1 MSETTEAVGAGLS
14 EATLLAA
21 LAELAGGS
29 ERLVLGLVPAG
40 HERMRRVSAPPRDTV
55 LVRLD
60 ETYRAERNTLVRL
73 AATRLRTRDNAEDV
87 VQTAYLKARRQAV
100 NSDAPPIRIPR
111 LFLFSTVCYE
121 CARAN
126 RAAPAHGDDDLLA
139 GLPATEPVPT
149 VLTDEILLEALARL
163 SPDQRTCA
171 ILRHV
176 DGFDTAETARLMGTS
191 PQAVTST
198 LHRALKNLRRYLDD
212 RRS

>member
-1 MSETTEAVGAGLS
+1 MGTVGTGPS

-21 LAELAGGS
+21 LADLAGGS
-29 ERLVLGLVPAG
+29 ERLVVGLVPAG

-55 LVRLD
+55 LAQLD
-60 ETYRAERNTLVRL
+60 EIYRAERNTLVRL
-73 AATRLRTRDNAEDV
+73 AATRLRTRDDAEDV
-87 VQTAYLKARRQAV
+87 VQTAYLKARCQAV
-100 NSDAPPIRIPR
+100 NPDSPPIRIPR
-111 LFLFSTVCYE
+111 MFLFSTVSYE

-149 VLTDEILLEALARL
+149 VLTDELLLEALARL
-163 SPDQRTCA
+163 SPGQRTCV

-191 PQAVTST
+191 PRAVIAT
-198 LHRALKNLRRYLDD
+198 LHRAVHNLRRYLDD
-212 RRS
+212 HRG